1 MTLPTTALQLRST
14 VQPDATLTVH
24 LETVPVLAPGPDE
37 VLIQV
42 QATPI
47 NPSDIGLLF
56 GAGNLAALTVA
67 GTADRP
73 VVTAPIPERAMPA
86 MAARL
91 GQSLPVGNEGA
102 GLVVAAGDVLTT
114 LHLAVNLQTGLD
126 ADVLLVLFGE

>member
-24 LETVPVLAPGPDE
+24 LESVPVPVPGPDE

-56 GAGNLAALTVA
+56 GAGNLAALAQLDFTPDELAAIDLHAGVA
-67 GTADRP
+67 G
-73 VVTAPIPERAMPA
+73 
-86 MAARL
+86 
-91 GQSLPVGNEGA
+91 
-102 GLVVAAGDVLTT
+102 
-114 LHLAVNLQTGLD
+114 VNLWQGATD
-126 ADVLLVLFGE
+126 SV